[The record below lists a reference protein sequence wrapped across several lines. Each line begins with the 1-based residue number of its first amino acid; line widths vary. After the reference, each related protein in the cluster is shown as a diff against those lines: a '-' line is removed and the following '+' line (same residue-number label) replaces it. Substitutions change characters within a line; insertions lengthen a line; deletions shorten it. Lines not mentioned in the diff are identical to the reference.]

1 MIRKCSFNNC
11 MKLFSP
17 QIRGF
22 FIDCGEREKHPID
35 RAGRGGYNNGC
46 RQERG
51 RAALIR
57 R

>member
-1 MIRKCSFNNC
+1 MIRKCSFNSC

-57 R
+57 